1 MGSRTSH
8 RAQVIDT
15 TKLTI
20 EDMPARDLTRFTPN
34 AKQLILAGIQAGLVT
49 RETYGI
55 SSAEY
60 DEMVAKAAR
69 FGKKGLRTTHSQE
82 YRR

>member
-1 MGSRTSH
+1 MGSRSSH
-8 RAQVIDT
+8 KALVIDPS
-15 TKLTI
+15 KLSV
-20 EDMPARDLTRFTPN
+20 EDMPSRDITRFTPN

-49 RETYGI
+49 REYYGI
-55 SSAEY
+55 SAQEY
-60 DEMVAKAAR
+60 DEMVAKAIR